1 MTDERIIAKRVTF
14 DEFCNYIGGGKLE
27 YIRGRI
33 VTGSGIEF
41 FVGVNEFAE
50 SMREENDRKE
60 GERMHGGRE

>member
-1 MTDERIIAKRVTF
+1 MTDERIIARRVTM
-14 DEFCNYIGGGKLE
+14 DEFLDYWAGKLE
-27 YIRGRI
+27 YIKGRI